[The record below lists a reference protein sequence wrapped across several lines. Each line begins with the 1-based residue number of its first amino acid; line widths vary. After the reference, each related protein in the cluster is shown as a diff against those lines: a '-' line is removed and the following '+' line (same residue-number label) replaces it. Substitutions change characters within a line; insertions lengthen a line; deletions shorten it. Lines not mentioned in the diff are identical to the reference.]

1 MVDTEETRQALT
13 QQILS
18 GLAVLVQGIRRNFPT
33 TVDAMDITMRQC
45 RALMVLAEAPASMS
59 RLATAVG
66 ASLPST
72 TGLVDRL
79 VQRGVVARR
88 EDPHDRRL
96 VICEL
101 TAAGRDVI
109 EAFMQADREVFT
121 QLLTGLTAGEL
132 AAVQD
137 AVSILRRQV
146 ELQAGTAVAAT
157 ASA

>member
-1 MVDTEETRQALT
+1 M
-13 QQILS
+13 
-18 GLAVLVQGIRRNFPT
+18 AVLVQGIRRNFPT

-45 RALMVLAEAPASMS
+45 RAIMVLAEAPASMS
-59 RLATAVG
+59 KLALAVG

-88 EDPHDRRL
+88 EDANDRRL

-101 TAAGRDVI
+101 TPQGREVI

-121 QLLTGLTAGEL
+121 ALFVGLTTLEL
-132 AAVQD
+132 GAVQQ
-137 AVSILRRQV
+137 AVDILRRQIEV
-146 ELQAGTAVAAT
+146 QTAIPAAVG
-157 ASA
+157 AAPA